1 MPQTTDSLL
10 LASIHDVSPRFETEV
25 DQLADLLLPHVG
37 ERIALLVVPNH
48 WGDAPIVA
56 GSAFVRRLR
65 GWAEAGFE
73 IFLHGYF
80 HRDTTRHRKATDR
93 VRARLMTAGEGEFL
107 GLSREAAA
115 ARIAEGRAMLE
126 DLTGRP
132 IGGVVAPAWLYGKG
146 ALAALSDCA
155 IPIAEDHM
163 RVWSPVSG
171 RTLARGPVITWATR
185 SWPRLASS
193 LAVAPVLRKLPL
205 RTLRIGVHPP
215 DTRHPSI
222 VRSIEASLNS
232 ALRSRM
238 AGRYSDLVDTPRRDF
253 QYSSAASVSS
263 GFAK

>member
-1 MPQTTDSLL
+1 MDSLL
-10 LASIHDVSPRFETEV
+10 LTSIHDVSPRFEIEV
-25 DQLADLLLPHVG
+25 NQLADMLAPHVG
-37 ERIALLVVPNH
+37 ERIAMLVVPNH

-56 GSAFVRRLR
+56 GSAFARRLR
-65 GWAEAGFE
+65 GWAEAGLE

-80 HRDTTRHRKATDR
+80 HRDTVRHGKTTDR
-93 VRARLMTAGEGEFL
+93 ARARLMTAGEGEFL
-107 GLSREAAA
+107 GLSREVAA
-115 ARIAEGRAMLE
+115 ARIAEGQAILE

-132 IGGVVAPAWLYGKG
+132 IDGFVAPAWLYGEG

-163 RVWSPVSG
+163 RVWSPVTG
-171 RTLARGPVITWATR
+171 RTLARGPVITWASR
-185 SWPRLASS
+185 SRPRLASS
-193 LAVAPVLRKLPL
+193 LAVAPILSKLPL

-232 ALRSRM
+232 ALRSRT
-238 AGRYSDLVDTPRRDF
+238 AGRYSDLVDTCRRDF
-253 QYSSAASVSS
+253 QNSIAASGSS